1 MISLRGIAF
10 LGMLAPVLAAC
21 ASSTIRMPV
30 NASVG
35 STRRALPPPPVRS
48 SDAPPQI
55 VAMHFNALDLR
66 RPALWSGAFVT
77 STNVASLEVRS
88 NLFSI
93 DTVRKN
99 YGRFAFA
106 VDVYD
111 LPSIFLRSYR
121 VRVIARNSAGTQ
133 TEEDVPL
140 TIR

>member
-1 MISLRGIAF
+1 MISLRGVAS
-10 LGMLAPVLAAC
+10 LGVLAPLLAAC
-21 ASSTIRMPV
+21 ASAATRIPE

-35 STRRALPPPPVRS
+35 SRADLPVPPVRS
-48 SDAPPQI
+48 NDAPPQI
-55 VAMHFNALDLR
+55 LAMHFNALDLR
-66 RPALWSGAFVT
+66 RPSLWSGAFVT

-93 DTVRKN
+93 DATRKSF
-99 YGRFAFA
+99 GTFAFA

-121 VRVIARNSAGTQ
+121 VRVIARNSAGAQ